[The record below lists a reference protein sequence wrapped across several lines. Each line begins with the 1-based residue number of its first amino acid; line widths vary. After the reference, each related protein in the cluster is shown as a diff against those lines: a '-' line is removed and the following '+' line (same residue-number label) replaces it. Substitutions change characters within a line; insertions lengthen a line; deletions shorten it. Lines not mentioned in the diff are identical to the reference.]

1 MLRYIGLLLLI
12 PLLDALLLVVLVPF
26 LGWQVVVLLVVLTA
40 LVGLLLA
47 RFESRHT
54 IRKIQGKLE
63 QGEPPTDELIDGGLL
78 LVAGAFL
85 LTPGLVTDLLG
96 FLFLVPL
103 TRYPIRVGLKRWVIV
118 PYMDKKTGGFAT
130 GQVYIGGFP
139 DEDPFETDV
148 GGGPGDPGGAGD
160 TDEGVDGVDN
170 VSGIDIEDVRDVEY
184 EDVDDGAVGEGDE
197 GVGEDD
203 EDVGQGEDGSV
214 GEEVGKRG
222 EDDKAG
228 NSNA

>member
-54 IRKIQGKLE
+54 LRRIQRKLA

-103 TRYPIRVGLKRWVIV
+103 TRYPIRLGLKRWVIV

-130 GQVYIGGFP
+130 GQVYVGGFP
-139 DEDPFETDV
+139 DEDPFETGV
-148 GGGPGDPGGAGD
+148 GGPTGPDAGPGDSVG
-160 TDEGVDGVDN
+160 GVDGVEDGD
-170 VSGIDIEDVRDVEY
+170 GIDIEDVRDVEY
-184 EDVDDGAVGEGDE
+184 EDVEGTDIDETGAGDRNA
-197 GVGEDD
+197 DD
-203 EDVGQGEDGSV
+203 ET
-214 GEEVGKRG
+214 
-222 EDDKAG
+222 G